1 MPDRNNINMFP
12 INVNSNLQIQGYA
25 DLIKRSE
32 AIEKKYKGFI
42 GTEKQCR
49 ALRRRINKVSRE
61 LNNLRKEKA
70 RPYRKAL
77 KHFKAQIDVLRQ
89 NVKVV
94 SSNMSKQIDMYAKRD
109 ADKIKQRCKP
119 SWEKV
124 LAVRGLKPRPVP
136 DDIVAKKSYTRKNR
150 TDIMVGI
157 ANTLRQKKEF
167 ANAMIIHGKP
177 VTVNKSTG
185 EMKPIQG
192 AVAKKFSFVGTKLQW
207 LDLISY
213 AKKDDIQL
221 KVDKSNK

>member
-1 MPDRNNINMFP
+1 MSEENDMNMFP
-12 INVNSNLQIQGYA
+12 INVNNDLQIQGYA
-25 DLIKRSE
+25 DLIKKSE

-49 ALRRRINKVSRE
+49 ALRRQTNKVSRE

-70 RPYRKAL
+70 RPYRKIL

-94 SSNMSKQIDMYAKRD
+94 SASMSKQIDIYAKRD
-109 ADKIKQRCKP
+109 ANKIKQRCKP

-136 DDIVAKKSYTRKNR
+136 DDIVAKKSYTRKDR

-157 ANTLRQKKEF
+157 ANTLKQQKEF
-167 ANAMIIHGKP
+167 SNAMIVHGKP
-177 VTVNKSTG
+177 VIVNKDTG

-192 AVAKKFSFVGTKLQW
+192 AIAKKFSFVGTKLQW
-207 LDLISY
+207 LDLIRY
-213 AKKDDIQL
+213 AKKDGIQL
-221 KVDKSNK
+221 KVDKPEK